1 MRRPVLIFLI
11 LNLALIA
18 FLVHSVWTLLELLV
32 INGIEDAIT
41 KAELPPMGS
50 EHDLDTKPMIPKI
63 IHQTYINTSIPVVWQ
78 EAQQSCL
85 DLHKEPE
92 WKYMLW
98 TDAMSDEFVAKE
110 YPEFLDTF
118 RGYQYPIQRAD
129 AIRYFVLEHFGGI
142 YIDLDDG
149 CNRSLEPLLR
159 YPAFVRKTI
168 PTGVSNDA
176 MGAVPGHPF
185 FQRVIEE
192 LPNYDRSWILP
203 YISVMASTGPLFVSI
218 IWRHYSDEG
227 FNVGDGPD
235 GGRVRIIFPQ
245 EYQNQPWSFFTHHLG
260 NSWHGY
266 DVQLIFWMAR
276 NWVLVTIFGFVVGFG
291 VIFLVWW
298 YYHRHYLAPT
308 DVPRW
313 KTKSIRQRLPF
324 WSRRAHSEY
333 ELIHRHE
340 P

>member
-63 IHQTYINTSIPVVWQ
+63 IHQTYINTSIPAVWQ

-85 DLHKEPE
+85 HLHQEPD

-98 TDAMSDEFVAKE
+98 TDALADEFVAKE

-192 LPNYDRSWILP
+192 LPNYDRSWLLP

-266 DVQLIFWMAR
+266 DVQLIFWLAR
-276 NWVLVTIFGFVVGFG
+276 NWVLVTIIGFIVGFG
-291 VIFLVWW
+291 LIFLAWW
-298 YYHRHYLAPT
+298 YYHRYYLTPN
-308 DVPRW
+308 DIPRW

-333 ELIHRHE
+333 ELINRHE